1 MKKRMKIIAIG
12 LAVIAVIGFAIYWN
26 HPAHIYSR
34 EISQLRKIYSS
45 ENQNGLSV
53 IIERNATDGDW
64 GKLERAVKDYVK
76 NRTESLATLEEI
88 KADDELTTALDADK
102 LRANSPDF
110 SNILTKLKNTKI
122 TLESAREK
130 FDKVQSIDEA
140 VNQLGSDMNDEFKTR
155 YREELEK
162 DFAVEDSRINNAD
175 AFRMLQGMV
184 DTYIAELELLAKNPK
199 AWNVDS
205 GVLKITDRSIKKQY
219 DAILEDVKKIQ

>member
-1 MKKRMKIIAIG
+1 MKIIAIG
-12 LAVIAVIGFAIYWN
+12 LVVIAVIGFAIYWN

-45 ENQNGLSV
+45 ENQNGLSA

-140 VNQLGSDMNDEFKTR
+140 VKRLGSDMNDEFKTR

-205 GVLKITDRSIKKQY
+205 GVLKITDRSIEKQY

>member
-1 MKKRMKIIAIG
+1 MKIIAIG

-34 EISQLRKIYSS
+34 EISQLRKIYLS
-45 ENQNGLSV
+45 ENQNGLSA
-53 IIERNATDGDW
+53 IIERNATNGDW

-110 SNILTKLKNTKI
+110 SNILIKLKNTKI

-140 VNQLGSDMNDEFKTR
+140 VNQFGSDLNDEFKTR

-175 AFRMLQGMV
+175 AFKMLQGMV

>member
-1 MKKRMKIIAIG
+1 MKIIAIG

-45 ENQNGLSV
+45 ENQNGLSA

-64 GKLERAVKDYVK
+64 GKLECAVKDYVK

-140 VNQLGSDMNDEFKTR
+140 VNQFGSDLNDEFKTR

-205 GVLKITDRSIKKQY
+205 GVLKITDRSIEKQY